1 MVLVILLQAEIS
13 RHMIGG
19 REWEVYRVL
28 LDEEEGSCVPRTR
41 IEEAVWSMLMGW
53 E

>member
-1 MVLVILLQAEIS
+1 MFLQAEIS

-28 LDEEEGSCVPRTR
+28 LDEGDGSSVPRST
-41 IEEAVWSMLMGW
+41 IEEAVWRNLMGW